1 MTTYHHGSCTTVLV
15 GKKASLDGSTM
26 IARNEDGYA
35 PLNFEKFVVVNP
47 DAQPKHYQSKL
58 SAFAIDLP
66 ADPLRYTATP
76 DVEAEHGIWAAAGI
90 NSANVAMTATETIT
104 TNSRI
109 LGLDPLVKDGI
120 GEEDLTAITLP
131 YVHSAREAVLRLGAL
146 HEQYGTYE
154 SNGIAFADE
163 QEVWYFDT
171 IGGHH
176 WAAVRIPDDAYVIAP
191 NRFNIDWFDFNS
203 DDTLC
208 AADLQT
214 IIDTNH
220 LNPDRQ
226 GYNLRHIFGSATPKD
241 TRYNNPRAWF
251 GQKYLT
257 PDVEQSPIDQDL
269 PFICH
274 ANRLI
279 SVEDVKFIESSHYQ
293 NTPYDVYGTGS
304 DADKKRFRPIGINRN
319 QELHILQIRPDL
331 PDALKGVHWL
341 AFGPNTFNAVVPFY
355 ANASDTP
362 AAYRDTTTEFDP
374 TNMYWLTYLMAT
386 FGDYDFNL
394 FEDQE
399 DIFELNTVAACRK
412 LQHTADANANAA
424 KQSDITA
431 YLTGINQ
438 QMADIALK
446 QATHLL
452 GEMVKLAAPR
462 MQLQF
467 TLND

>member
-1 MTTYHHGSCTTVLV
+1 
-15 GKKASLDGSTM
+15 M

-47 DAQPKHYQSKL
+47 ESQPKHYQAKL
-58 SAFAIDLP
+58 SKFAIDLP
-66 ADPLRYTATP
+66 ANPLRYTATP

-104 TNSRI
+104 TNPRI

-131 YVHSAREAVLRLGAL
+131 YIRSAREGVLRLGAL

-154 SNGIAFADE
+154 TNGIAFSDE
-163 QEVWYFDT
+163 EEVWYFDT

-191 NRFNIDWFDFNS
+191 NRFNIDWFNFDS
-203 DDTLC
+203 DATLC
-208 AADLQT
+208 SADLKT
-214 IIDTNH
+214 LIDTNH

-257 PDVEQSPIDQDL
+257 PDVDQSPIDQDL

-319 QELHILQIRPDL
+319 QELHILQIRPDQ

-374 TNMYWLTYLMAT
+374 TNMYWLSYLMAT

-399 DIFELNTVAACRK
+399 DIFEQNTVAACRK
-412 LQHTADANANAA
+412 LQHVADTNAA
-424 KQSDITA
+424 KQADITA

-438 QMADIALK
+438 QMADVALK